1 MTTTQGGSPWADLPD
16 EILKAIG
23 SRVDRPVNVLT
34 FCSVCYSWRSAVSI
48 PDFGQLIPP
57 LQVRLPYPTDV
68 DGVLTPSTM
77 YCAEFQ
83 PPIPNGDSTS
93 HADDAAWGGGGRLIK
108 IEESNRG
115 KLQLLNPISNL
126 KLRYSPIQLSLADFH
141 VVQLSTSFR
150 LRLRTGFT
158 AFEVNKVILFP
169 PSAASYS
176 PPQQERVTVVAI
188 FQEGRLG
195 YWRNGD
201 ESWTL
206 LDDKNFDY
214 DDIGPHRGQFY
225 VVDRLGKLS
234 RIDSSLSFVESRSPP
249 QIPDGG
255 GGQKNLV
262 DSGGDLYLVD
272 RKWNPRAVD
281 FKVYK
286 LDEEMGEW
294 VEVKSLGGDETVFVL
309 TTECCFSAPAAQV
322 AGGRRDCIYY
332 SDDDDY
338 VARVMLTTES
348 IQVFQ
353 LEDGSIQE
361 VKSLPRESNIFLPPG
376 FRTEF

>member
-1 MTTTQGGSPWADLPD
+1 M
-16 EILKAIG
+16 
-23 SRVDRPVNVLT
+23 
-34 FCSVCYSWRSAVSI
+34 C
-48 PDFGQLIPP
+48 
-57 LQVRLPYPTDV
+57 
-68 DGVLTPSTM
+68 
-77 YCAEFQ
+77 CAEFQ

-93 HADDAAWGGGGRLIK
+93 HAGRLIK

-126 KLRYSPIQLSLADFH
+126 KLRYSPIQLSLADFR

-158 AFEVNKVILFP
+158 AFEVNKVVLFP

-176 PPQQERVTVVAI
+176 PPQQQRVTVVAI

-214 DDIGPHRGQFY
+214 DDIVPHRGQFY

-234 RIDSSLSFVESRSPP
+234 RIDSSLGFVESHSPP

-262 DSGGDLYLVD
+262 ESGGDLYLVD
-272 RKWNPRAVD
+272 RYLDGRRRNWKDVEDALNNSFHAIRYLVGTGRSRKWNPRAVD

-286 LDEEMGEW
+286 LDEEIGKW
-294 VEVKSLGGDETVFVL
+294 VEVKSLGGDGTVFVL
-309 TTECCFSAPAAQV
+309 TTECCFSAPAAQI

-338 VARVMLTTES
+338 VARTMLTTES
-348 IQVFQ
+348 IRVFQ